1 MSRSWSRGSSYDG
14 SGLCNGRLGKALL
27 VLNDQY
33 VLSAADAQLQT
44 ALDQLF
50 LAHFAQTIGIAC
62 STRPVSLCCTALARV
77 YSPLLRHRILTW
89 LPLSGRVNAS
99 RVGAKNMASSSG
111 WAMSSK
117 MRLLRSVGK
126 DALRVLE
133 YIQKPKRMAGT
144 EAQASQFML
153 RDNNGWFCR
162 L

>member
-1 MSRSWSRGSSYDG
+1 MSRSWSRESSCG
-14 SGLCNGRLGKALL
+14 ESGLCNDRLGEALL
-27 VLNDQY
+27 VLDDQY
-33 VLSAADAQLQT
+33 VLPAADAQLQT

-50 LAHFAQTIGIAC
+50 LPHFSQTIGIAC
-62 STRPVSLCCTALARV
+62 STRLVRFGSTPSARV
-77 YSPLLRHRILTW
+77 YLPLLKHRILTW
-89 LPLSGRVNAS
+89 LPFSGRVNAS
-99 RVGAKNMASSSG
+99 SVGAKNMASSSG
-111 WAMSSK
+111 CAMSSK

-153 RDNNGWFCR
+153 KDYNGGFCW